1 MSWRL
6 RALTMSMRLFAKPR
20 LRRTREPQNAF
31 RDFERAA
38 PLLFSRPRGLRHA
51 VEQGPPRL
59 NWYSVG
65 PVRDDALVFFV
76 HGGAFVCGNGHSYAA
91 LAGRL
96 SQRSGMRVCLPE
108 YRLLQEAPFPA
119 ATEDL
124 RTAWEAVCARGHD
137 PSRIAIAGDSAGGN
151 LALTLLWQLL
161 AEGIRPAAFLGF
173 SPWADLTLSG
183 ESLSTNRRADP
194 ILPRERMEEVIARY
208 LNGADP
214 SDPRCSPLL
223 AAFPDPPPA
232 LIQVGAEEIL
242 LSDAERMA
250 EKLGAE
256 LTVWPGCPHVWQ
268 IFDPRLPEAR
278 AAMKQAGRFLQTSFD
293 AAMR

>member
-1 MSWRL
+1 
-6 RALTMSMRLFAKPR
+6 
-20 LRRTREPQNAF
+20 
-31 RDFERAA
+31 
-38 PLLFSRPRGLRHA
+38 
-51 VEQGPPRL
+51 
-59 NWYSVG
+59 
-65 PVRDDALVFFV
+65 
-76 HGGAFVCGNGHSYAA
+76 
-91 LAGRL
+91 
-96 SQRSGMRVCLPE
+96 
-108 YRLLQEAPFPA
+108 
-119 ATEDL
+119 
-124 RTAWEAVCARGHD
+124 
-137 PSRIAIAGDSAGGN
+137 
-151 LALTLLWQLL
+151 
-161 AEGIRPAAFLGF
+161 
-173 SPWADLTLSG
+173 LSG
-183 ESLSTNRRADP
+183 ERLSTTRRADP
-194 ILPRERMEEVIARY
+194 IVPGEGMEEVIARY

-214 SDPRCSPLL
+214 SVPRCSPLL